1 MFARILCGKPLLF
14 AARCTIFTSH
24 NHRPAPHGARFKFAN
39 MTDDQMRYDQMVE
52 TALRGVVR
60 EALTR
65 TLNEGLPGEHHFYLT
80 FRTQAPGVSIPDYL
94 HDQYPE
100 EMTIVMQ
107 HQFWDLIVEDSF
119 FSITLSFKNR
129 PAELRVPYAALS
141 AFVDPSVK
149 FGLQFNVETGSN
161 VMVPAIRSEG
171 DLVPVPDN
179 TPTANEGVDGH
190 PGGDSDDSGDA
201 GPKGDPEEDGDG
213 AEVVNLD
220 QFRKK

>member
-1 MFARILCGKPLLF
+1 
-14 AARCTIFTSH
+14 
-24 NHRPAPHGARFKFAN
+24 
-39 MTDDQMRYDQMVE
+39 MTDDQMQYDQMVE
-52 TALRGVVR
+52 NALRGVVR
-60 EALTR
+60 EALTKV
-65 TLNEGLPGEHHFYLT
+65 LKEGLPGEHHFYLT
-80 FRTQAPGVSIPDYL
+80 FRTQTSGVSIPDYL

-149 FGLQFNVETGSN
+149 FGLQFNLEAGGN
-161 VMVPAIRSEG
+161 VMVPPLRSEDG
-171 DLVPVPDN
+171 MVPVPDN
-179 TPTANEGVDGH
+179 MATASETEDTHLDVILDDAGSAATGPDDDTKD
-190 PGGDSDDSGDA
+190 GGDS
-201 GPKGDPEEDGDG
+201 

>member
-1 MFARILCGKPLLF
+1 
-14 AARCTIFTSH
+14 
-24 NHRPAPHGARFKFAN
+24 

-52 TALRGVVR
+52 NALRGVVR
-60 EALTR
+60 EALTKV
-65 TLNEGLPGEHHFYLT
+65 LNEGLPGDHHFYLT

-100 EMTIVMQ
+100 EMTIVIQ
-107 HQFWDLIVEDSF
+107 HQYWDLIVEVSF

-129 PAELRVPYAALS
+129 PAELRVPYEALS

-149 FGLQFNVETGSN
+149 FGLQFNVETGSS
-161 VMVPAIRSEG
+161 VMVPAVRSEG
-171 DLVPVPDN
+171 DLVPAPDN
-179 TPTANEGVDGH
+179 MATANEAQDAQPDGDV
-190 PGGDSDDSGDA
+190 GNAGDA
-201 GPKGDPEEDGDG
+201 GPEDTPKEDGDG

>member
-1 MFARILCGKPLLF
+1 
-14 AARCTIFTSH
+14 
-24 NHRPAPHGARFKFAN
+24 
-39 MTDDQMRYDQMVE
+39 MTDDQMQYDQMVE
-52 TALRGVVR
+52 NALRGVVR
-60 EALTR
+60 EALTKV
-65 TLNEGLPGEHHFYLT
+65 LKEGLPGEHHFYLT

-149 FGLQFNVETGSN
+149 FGLQFNLEAGGN
-161 VMVPAIRSEG
+161 VMVPPLRSE
-171 DLVPVPDN
+171 DDMVPVPDN
-179 TPTANEGVDGH
+179 MATASETEDTHLDVILDDAGSAATGPDDDTKD
-190 PGGDSDDSGDA
+190 GGDS
-201 GPKGDPEEDGDG
+201 

>member
-1 MFARILCGKPLLF
+1 
-14 AARCTIFTSH
+14 
-24 NHRPAPHGARFKFAN
+24 

-52 TALRGVVR
+52 NALRGVVR

-65 TLNEGLPGEHHFYLT
+65 TLHEGLPGDHHFYLT

-107 HQFWDLIVEDSF
+107 HQFWDLVVEDSY

-129 PAELRVPYAALS
+129 PAELRIPYAALS

-149 FGLQFNVETGSN
+149 FGLQFNVDTGSS
-161 VMVPAIRSEG
+161 VMVPSVRSEG

-179 TPTANEGVDGH
+179 MATADEAE
-190 PGGDSDDSGDA
+190 DA
-201 GPKGDPEEDGDG
+201 GQESDGDETSSKDDPDDDGDG

>member
-1 MFARILCGKPLLF
+1 
-14 AARCTIFTSH
+14 
-24 NHRPAPHGARFKFAN
+24 

-65 TLNEGLPGEHHFYLT
+65 TLHEGLPGDHHFYLT

-94 HDQYPE
+94 QDQYPE

-107 HQFWDLIVEDSF
+107 HQFWDLVVEDSF

-149 FGLQFNVETGSN
+149 FGLQFNVETGSS
-161 VMVPAIRSEG
+161 VMVPAVRSEG

-179 TPTANEGVDGH
+179 MTTASEAEDGKT
-190 PGGDSDDSGDA
+190 DGDA
-201 GPKGDPEEDGDG
+201 DDARAEETPQDDADS

>member
-1 MFARILCGKPLLF
+1 
-14 AARCTIFTSH
+14 
-24 NHRPAPHGARFKFAN
+24 
-39 MTDDQMRYDQMVE
+39 MTDDQMQYDQMVE
-52 TALRGVVR
+52 NALRGVVR
-60 EALTR
+60 EALLKV
-65 TLNEGLPGEHHFYLT
+65 LNEGLPGEHHFYLT

-149 FGLQFNVETGSN
+149 FGLQFSVETDGN
-161 VMVPAIRSEG
+161 VMLPAVRSEG

-179 TPTANEGVDGH
+179 MATAGEAEDTPLDVRGDDAESEAPGADDDAKDG
-190 PGGDSDDSGDA
+190 
-201 GPKGDPEEDGDG
+201 GDG

>member
-1 MFARILCGKPLLF
+1 
-14 AARCTIFTSH
+14 
-24 NHRPAPHGARFKFAN
+24 

-65 TLNEGLPGEHHFYLT
+65 TLHEGLPGEHHFYLT

-107 HQFWDLIVEDSF
+107 HQFWDLVVEDSF

-149 FGLQFNVETGSN
+149 FGLQFNVETGSS
-161 VMVPAIRSEG
+161 VMVPAVRSEG

-179 TPTANEGVDGH
+179 MATA
-190 PGGDSDDSGDA
+190 DDTDDALPDA
-201 GPKGDPEEDGDG
+201 GNTDAGANSDAEDDGDG

>member
-1 MFARILCGKPLLF
+1 
-14 AARCTIFTSH
+14 
-24 NHRPAPHGARFKFAN
+24 
-39 MTDDQMRYDQMVE
+39 MTDNQMRYDQMVE

-94 HDQYPE
+94 QDEYPE

-107 HQFWDLIVEDSF
+107 HQFWDLVVEETY
-119 FSITLSFKNR
+119 FSVTLSFKNR
-129 PAELRVPYAALS
+129 PAELRVPYGALS

-149 FGLQFNVETGSN
+149 FGLQFNVETGSS
-161 VMVPAIRSEG
+161 VMVPAVRSEG
-171 DLVPVPDN
+171 DLVPIPDN
-179 TPTANEGVDGH
+179 TEAS
-190 PGGDSDDSGDA
+190 DSDDDNAPVATAQNDA
-201 GPKGDPEEDGDG
+201 DG
-213 AEVVNLD
+213 AEVVSLD

>member
-1 MFARILCGKPLLF
+1 
-14 AARCTIFTSH
+14 
-24 NHRPAPHGARFKFAN
+24 

-52 TALRGVVR
+52 NALRGVVR
-60 EALTR
+60 EALLK

-94 HDQYPE
+94 QDQYPE

-107 HQFWDLIVEDSF
+107 HQFWDLVVEDSF

-129 PAELRVPYAALS
+129 PAELRIPYAALS

-149 FGLQFNVETGSN
+149 FGLQFNVDTGGN
-161 VMVPAIRSEG
+161 VMVPAVRSEG

-179 TPTANEGVDGH
+179 MATAGET
-190 PGGDSDDSGDA
+190 DDIQPDA
-201 GPKGDPEEDGDG
+201 LRDDPRPDTAEPDDEARDDADG